1 MRTLRREAPIGA
13 EAGNKKLGLHILHG
27 AREVVAVIG
36 GRVEV
41 VECLGHQQI
50 SIGIETADK
59 LVALIAQIRFH
70 FKFNAI
76 AILIAV

>member
-1 MRTLRREAPIGA
+1 MRTLRREAPVSA
-13 EAGNKKLGLHILHG
+13 KADNKKFGLHILHG

-50 SIGIETADK
+50 SIGIKAADK
-59 LVALIAQIRFH
+59 LVTLIAKIRFH
-70 FKFNAI
+70 FKFNAV

>member
-1 MRTLRREAPIGA
+1 MRTLRREAPVGT

-36 GRVEV
+36 GRVKI

-50 SIGIETADK
+50 SVGIKAADK
-59 LVALIAQIRFH
+59 LVALIAKIRFH
-70 FKFNAI
+70 FKFNAVT
-76 AILIAV
+76 ILIAV